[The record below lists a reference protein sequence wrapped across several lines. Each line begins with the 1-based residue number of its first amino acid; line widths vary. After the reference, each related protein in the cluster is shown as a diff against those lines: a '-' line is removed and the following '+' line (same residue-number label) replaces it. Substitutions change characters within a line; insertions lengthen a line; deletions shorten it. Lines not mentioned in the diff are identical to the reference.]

1 MAIRIENSVVG
12 NATLQPD
19 EQDRYAP
26 ANLLLYRTSLAL
38 MRNLA
43 DNGVFT
49 EEEYGKIRTILN
61 KKYDLPSG
69 SIFTEAA

>member
-1 MAIRIENSVVG
+1 MAIRPENTAAGPV
-12 NATLQPD
+12 TLRPD
-19 EQDRYAP
+19 EQDKYAP
-26 ANLLLYRTSLAL
+26 TNLLLYRTSLAL

-49 EEEYGKIRTILN
+49 EDEYCKIRTMLN

-69 SIFTEAA
+69 SIFAEAA

>member
-1 MAIRIENSVVG
+1 MAIKTGNSAAGPV
-12 NATLQPD
+12 TLHPD
-19 EQDRYAP
+19 KQDKYAP
-26 ANLLLYRTSLAL
+26 TNLLLYRTSLAL

-43 DNGVFT
+43 DNGVFS

-69 SIFTEAA
+69 SIFAEAA

>member
-1 MAIRIENSVVG
+1 MAIRIENTAVA
-12 NATLQPD
+12 NATLHPD
-19 EQDRYAP
+19 ELDRYAP
-26 ANLLLYRTSLAL
+26 VNLLLYRTSLAL

-49 EEEYGKIRTILN
+49 EDEYCKIRTILN

-69 SIFTEAA
+69 SIFAEAA

>member
-1 MAIRIENSVVG
+1 MAIKTENTAAGPV
-12 NATLQPD
+12 TLHP
-19 EQDRYAP
+19 EELDRYAP

-43 DNGVFT
+43 DNGVFS

-69 SIFTEAA
+69 SIFAEAA

>member
-1 MAIRIENSVVG
+1 MAIKTENTAAGPV
-12 NATLQPD
+12 TLRPD
-19 EQDRYAP
+19 RQDKYAP
-26 ANLLLYRTSLAL
+26 TNLLLYRTSLAL

-69 SIFTEAA
+69 SIFAEAA

>member
-1 MAIRIENSVVG
+1 MAIRIENTAVV
-12 NATLQPD
+12 NATLHPD
-19 EQDRYAP
+19 ELDRYAP
-26 ANLLLYRTSLAL
+26 VNLLLYRTSLAL

-49 EEEYGKIRTILN
+49 EDEYCKIRTILN

-69 SIFTEAA
+69 SIFAEAA

>member
-1 MAIRIENSVVG
+1 MAIKTENTAVG
-12 NATLQPD
+12 NAMLRPD
-19 EQDRYAP
+19 EQDKYAP
-26 ANLLLYRTSLAL
+26 TNLLLYRTSLAL

-43 DNGVFT
+43 DNGVFS

-69 SIFTEAA
+69 SIFAEAA

>member
-1 MAIRIENSVVG
+1 MATKTG
-12 NATLQPD
+12 NTAAVNVTLHPD
-19 EQDRYAP
+19 ELDRYAP
-26 ANLLLYRTSLAL
+26 TNLLLYRTSLAL
-38 MRNLA
+38 MRNLS

-69 SIFTEAA
+69 SIFAEAA

>member
-1 MAIRIENSVVG
+1 MATRAKNTAAGPV
-12 NATLQPD
+12 TLHPD
-19 EQDRYAP
+19 ELDRYAP

-49 EEEYGKIRTILN
+49 EDEYGKIRTILN
-61 KKYDLPSG
+61 KKYDLPSD
-69 SIFTEAA
+69 SIFAEAA

>member
-1 MAIRIENSVVG
+1 MAIKTENTAAGPVM
-12 NATLQPD
+12 LHP
-19 EQDRYAP
+19 EELDRYAP

-43 DNGVFT
+43 DNGVFS

-69 SIFTEAA
+69 SIFAEAA

>member
-1 MAIRIENSVVG
+1 MAIRIENTAVV
-12 NATLQPD
+12 NATMHPD
-19 EQDRYAP
+19 ELDRYAH

-43 DNGVFT
+43 DNGVFS

-69 SIFTEAA
+69 SIFAEAA

>member
-1 MAIRIENSVVG
+1 MATRTENTAVG
-12 NATLQPD
+12 NAMLRPD
-19 EQDRYAP
+19 ELDRYAP

-43 DNGVFT
+43 DNGVFS

-69 SIFTEAA
+69 SIFAEAA